1 MALTEEQKSKYIN
14 LGGLEVFWEN
24 IDKKLKNLPK
34 DYISVSHSELKTLR
48 DNSQLVPGS
57 YYRIIDFKT
66 TVNYPYV
73 YSANK
78 KFDIVVTAISNNK
91 LSENAK
97 ALWTSTPGTND
108 VTMGDSIAY
117 NHNLTPSSWG
127 NNAVP
132 QELRDL
138 VGDKVIKSIYWT
150 RDMTAGD
157 VILGSVTYTGGNHQI
172 HIVGMAYIDSTGQ
185 LVVSDFHNGRT
196 GNMHVN
202 NTYTFTAP
210 KNCSGGKFYI
220 YIETSTE
227 ELDASAK
234 ADINKITYT
243 FSENEI
249 ASWELKYCLDNDT
262 NRFNWANTNGTG
274 VIYYMKDRH
283 GNECPYDFK
292 NIMYG
297 ADGQQY
303 YTFDYN
309 VNGVHY
315 DGSTKYPN
323 LCYNNIISACV
334 SGGKMELP
342 LNYFKN
348 NDGSACHTNKI
359 DTNSSQN
366 IFGPNC
372 SGNVIGSLCTMNT
385 FGPNCS
391 KNILNIECS
400 SNKFADGCSSNTLGA
415 ACSINEF
422 NGTNS
427 SYNIL
432 GNMCNNNTFGSSC
445 VSNTLGSSCS
455 SNVFGNNIQNTTMG
469 NMCGSN
475 AIGDNCVNNK
485 FGDNCSRNLLG
496 STNECNTFGD
506 ASTGNK
512 FGSNCSYNNL
522 MQFSTDNK
530 FGDFCQSNTFDVY
543 CTNNDF
549 ASYSLRVSLGK
560 KCQYNKFT
568 TSAAGTTK
576 RNYTQC
582 VHVGD
587 NCSYNYFW
595 NSNTNSVYM
604 QNIHIYEGVSGTSSS
619 YNAVELPVGSTTPVF
634 VTKTAT
640 DVLVMS
646 HGATDADIENLFS

>member
-48 DNSQLVPGS
+48 DNAQLVPGS

-91 LSENAK
+91 LSEDAK

-108 VTMGDSIAY
+108 VAMGASIAY

-127 NNAVP
+127 DNAVP
-132 QELRDL
+132 QELRDI
-138 VGDKVIKSIYWT
+138 VGDKAIKSIYWT
-150 RDMTAGD
+150 HDMTAGD

-172 HIVGMAYIDSTGQ
+172 YIVGMAYIDSTGQ
-185 LVVSDFHNGRT
+185 LVVSDFHNGHT
-196 GNMHVN
+196 GNVHVN

-334 SGGKMELP
+334 SGSKMELP

-359 DTNSSQN
+359 DTNSYEN
-366 IFGPNC
+366 VFGPNC
-372 SGNVIGSLCTMNT
+372 SGNVIGSLCRMNT

-422 NGTNS
+422 NGANS

-432 GNMCNNNTFGSSC
+432 GNMCNN
-445 VSNTLGSSCS
+445 
-455 SNVFGNNIQNTTMG
+455 
-469 NMCGSN
+469 
-475 AIGDNCVNNK
+475 
-485 FGDNCSRNLLG
+485 
-496 STNECNTFGD
+496 
-506 ASTGNK
+506 NK

-646 HGATDADIENLFS
+646 HGATDTDIENLFS